1 MGLNGALVGFNGEY
15 NGISSSSSS
24 SAAAASSSLKHEFYS
39 PVSSNLAGW
48 KIPRLAMEVSC

>member
-1 MGLNGALVGFNGEY
+1 MGNNY
-15 NGISSSSSS
+15 NGISSSSS
-24 SAAAASSSLKHEFYS
+24 ASSSLKHEFYS